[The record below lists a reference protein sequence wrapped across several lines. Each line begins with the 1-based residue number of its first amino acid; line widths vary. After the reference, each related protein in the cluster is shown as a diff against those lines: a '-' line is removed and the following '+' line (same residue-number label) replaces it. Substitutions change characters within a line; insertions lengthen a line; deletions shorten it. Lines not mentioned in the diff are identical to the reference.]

1 MVIPVRGKKVQPCEV
16 TKLKKKTTVGR
27 LGFFCLFFPE
37 GRIAPVRCRR
47 VRSSQNHS
55 LPLVSSLVDVCGVCS
70 EMFAP
75 SSLLFSLCQ
84 VQAVPATSCHRSPS
98 PKQKAPWR
106 LSSPDDQAGCSWLCS
121 WAPPRSPGVSLLSAT
136 KRGCRIS
143 PSGSLRSES
152 PPNAAPLHERKV
164 FCDSLE
170 TIVDQPQKE
179 WNSKCTLPHG

>member
-1 MVIPVRGKKVQPCEV
+1 MHLGSRQILAGCVIQRSKLSRIYLNKFHIKNYVSGVVKQLVTPVRGKKVQPCEV

-37 GRIAPVRCRR
+37 GRIAPVWCRR

-121 WAPPRSPGVSLLSAT
+121 
-136 KRGCRIS
+136 
-143 PSGSLRSES
+143 
-152 PPNAAPLHERKV
+152 
-164 FCDSLE
+164 
-170 TIVDQPQKE
+170 
-179 WNSKCTLPHG
+179 